1 MIPRVSTSPKL
12 VEIHQQWEGI
22 TKKKAMEWVISQ
34 GVTWY
39 CWLSFIYSFVVLLCC
54 CCCCCCWCCC
64 CCCFAEWRLVGFEE
78 DLAPLKSCVAINNWL
93 QPLCKYPSNI
103 IFKQRTSINESSF
116 SWHCLLEASSQGLQ
130 QKHVFKDRRSEA
142 PNAHVEVLLIDMKSC
157 HANTPQNRPTKIN
170 NGTPLAITGRGC
182 GL

>member
-1 MIPRVSTSPKL
+1 M
-12 VEIHQQWEGI
+12 
-22 TKKKAMEWVISQ
+22 
-34 GVTWY
+34 
-39 CWLSFIYSFVVLLCC
+39 
-54 CCCCCCWCCC
+54 
-64 CCCFAEWRLVGFEE
+64 GFEE

-170 NGTPLAITGRGC
+170 NGHTPGHHRKRLWFVEQIWVAGPLVWQHSTTYSTVLVCLLKPVRKEVDVTVGERKQT
-182 GL
+182 